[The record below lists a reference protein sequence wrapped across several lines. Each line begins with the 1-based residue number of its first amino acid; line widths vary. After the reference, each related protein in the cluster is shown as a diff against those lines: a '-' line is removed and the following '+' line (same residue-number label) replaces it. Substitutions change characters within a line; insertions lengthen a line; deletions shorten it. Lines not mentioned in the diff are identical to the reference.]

1 MKKPLDP
8 SKIRWMPIPGYS
20 GYSVT
25 QDGRISG
32 PMGREMKPMS
42 ATKGHQFILAWRPGV
57 PRKLFV
63 HRAVLMAFVRMPRKG
78 EFALHHNDDPADN
91 RLENLKWGTRLD
103 NARDKIRNGG
113 QARGEDIRAA
123 KLTRHQVREI
133 RQRRPKETL
142 RALAAEYGVS
152 HTAIHRAAEGIKWK
166 HIL

>member
-1 MKKPLDP
+1 MRKLPNSNEIHWK
-8 SKIRWMPIPGYS
+8 PIPRYA

-25 QDGRISG
+25 QDGRMRG
-32 PMGREMKPMS
+32 PMGREMRPMS
-42 ATKGHQFILAWRPGV
+42 AGRGHRFILAWRPGV

-91 RLENLKWGTRLD
+91 RLENLRWGTRLD
-103 NARDKIRNGG
+103 NARDKIKNGG

-133 RQRRPKETL
+133 RLRRSKETL
-142 RALAAEYGVS
+142 RSLAAEYGVS